1 MGTLTEE
8 DLRELYRLMY
18 LTRSVEERLERMV
31 KQGETVGNLYRSLG
45 EEATAVG
52 SAFAL
57 RDGDWLCPAIRD
69 LGALFARGLPPREIF
84 LQYTGRG
91 GGGTQGK
98 DTTTH
103 FTIPEL
109 GLLGPVSPLGDQLC
123 VLNGIALAF
132 RKRGETRACMAFLS
146 EGATRTG
153 ASHEGIN
160 FAAVQR
166 LPMVIVVHHNRW
178 AFSTPSAAEGALDD
192 WSDLAGTYGLP
203 VWHVDGNDV
212 LEVYDAASAAVEH
225 ARGGEGAAMVV
236 AETFRRLGHAQH
248 DPQPYVDE
256 EELERWRE
264 RDPVDRFHAYLGEH
278 DLASP
283 EELARLRERV
293 DRQVEEA
300 ADRALSE
307 SRPRGREARTRVYAE
322 GADRGRGA
330 GHRGSAAV
338 PWTRREV
345 VGYPDLPAGVS
356 GWKATE
362 IDESEA
368 GG

>member
-1 MGTLTEE
+1 MGTLTED
-8 DLRELYRLMY
+8 DLRELYRFMY
-18 LTRSVEERLERMV
+18 LTRSVEERIERLV
-31 KQGETVGNLYRSLG
+31 KQGRTVGNLYRSLG

-52 SAFAL
+52 SAYAL
-57 RDGDWLCPAIRD
+57 GEGDWLCPAIRD
-69 LGALFARGLPPREIF
+69 LGALFVRGLPPREIF

-132 RKRGETRACMAFLS
+132 RKRDEPRVCMAFQS
-146 EGATRTG
+146 EGATRAG
-153 ASHEGIN
+153 ASHEGMN

-166 LPMVIVVHHNRW
+166 LPMVVVIHHNRW
-178 AFSTPSAAEGALDD
+178 AFSTPSDAEAALED
-192 WSDLAGTYGLP
+192 WSDVAGTYGVP

-212 LEVYDAASAAVEH
+212 LEVYDAASEAVSR
-225 ARGGEGAAMVV
+225 ARQGEGAAMVV
-236 AETFRRLGHAQH
+236 AETYRRRGHAQH
-248 DPQPYVDE
+248 DPQPYVDP
-256 EELERWRE
+256 EELARWRE
-264 RDPVDRFHAYLGEH
+264 RDPVDRFEAYLTEH

-283 EELARLRERV
+283 DELSHLRERV
-293 DRQVEEA
+293 DGEVSGA
-300 ADRALSE
+300 ADAALDE
-307 SRPRGREARTRVYAE
+307 SRPAGSEARTRVYGE
-322 GADRGRGA
+322 RRSGQEGVGADE
-330 GHRGSAAV
+330 SAPA

-356 GWKATE
+356 GWTP
-362 IDESEA
+362 DEPA
-368 GG
+368 GGGEEG